1 MSLVPSLTLYTKGE
15 VFELTSQ
22 LTTSNNKIQKRAI
35 FLPMVIGVSLASSLI
50 ASGLATGALAHS
62 VQSTQ
67 TLCTQLQEAIEASAE
82 SLASLHRQIT
92 SIAQVAAQN
101 RRALDLTAEKG
112 GTCLF
117 LGEECCYYIN
127 ESGLVDT
134 NVQTLNRIK
143 KELQKFNAPL
153 TPRPPVWLLPVVQ
166 QMLPFL
172 IPILILCLMLCLA
185 PILIKFLRARIQE
198 ITRVTFNQM
207 LLHPYTQLPTSDP
220 NYTP

>member
-153 TPRPPVWLLPVVQ
+153 TPGPPIWLLPVVQ

-198 ITRVTFNQM
+198 ITRVTFNLM